1 MFKLKTL
8 WFGFLLLLPLL
19 GTAGLLGGAAYAAE
33 SVAELAPQ
41 METEGSIEKLDFG
54 ANTMIFEGVRYQMA
68 PDLVVEIR
76 GGPGAFTM
84 LREGMKAVVIY
95 RVISATERHAV
106 NIRQLPDKS
115 PGRRLITLRRP
126 AADRWPAHQSH
137 LHPRLQRGPC
147 GPVC

>member
-1 MFKLKTL
+1 MLKLKTL
-8 WFGFLLLLPLL
+8 WFGFLLLLPLM
-19 GTAGLLGGAAYAAE
+19 GGAAQAAE
-33 SVAELAPQ
+33 TVAELAPQ

-106 NIRQLPDKS
+106 NIRQLPDNM
-115 PGRRLITLRRP
+115 
-126 AADRWPAHQSH
+126 A
-137 LHPRLQRGPC
+137 
-147 GPVC
+147 VEEV

>member
-19 GTAGLLGGAAYAAE
+19 GGAAGSAHAQE

-106 NIRQLPDKS
+106 NIRQLPDNV
-115 PGRRLITLRRP
+115 
-126 AADRWPAHQSH
+126 A
-137 LHPRLQRGPC
+137 
-147 GPVC
+147 VEEV